1 MDARALDYRC
11 SRDGA
16 AQLHGG
22 GDSDDARSM
31 PSDARSSASGFTG
44 DLPGDETGQG
54 VFLQPVLT
62 EQNKKDITDG
72 EWQSTPSTGEESH
85 GAGERHCE
93 VEHLLPG
100 K

>member
-1 MDARALDYRC
+1 MAINMKKRDPVYERRRKWRLNAMDARALDALALDYRC

-31 PSDARSSASGFTG
+31 SSDARSSASGLTG

-54 VFLQPVLT
+54 V
-62 EQNKKDITDG
+62 
-72 EWQSTPSTGEESH
+72 
-85 GAGERHCE
+85 
-93 VEHLLPG
+93 LL
-100 K
+100 

>member
-31 PSDARSSASGFTG
+31 PSDARSSASGLIG
-44 DLPGDETGQG
+44 DLPEDETGKA
-54 VFLQPVLT
+54 VYLEPILT
-62 EQNKKDITDG
+62 EPNKKDITDG
-72 EWQSTPSTGEESH
+72 EWQGAPSTGEESH
-85 GAGERHCE
+85 R
-93 VEHLLPG
+93 
-100 K
+100 